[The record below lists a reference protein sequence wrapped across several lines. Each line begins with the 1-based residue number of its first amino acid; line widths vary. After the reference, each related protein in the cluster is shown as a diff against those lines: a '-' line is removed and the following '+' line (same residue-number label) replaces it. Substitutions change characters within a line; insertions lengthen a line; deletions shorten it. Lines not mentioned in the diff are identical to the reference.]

1 MSTNDTIEYLCAR
14 ETWKPIAKVEA
25 KVERELSFGA
35 RIMYHVCSTIKP
47 S

>member
-1 MSTNDTIEYLCAR
+1 MSTNDTLEYLCAR
-14 ETWKPIAKVEA
+14 ETRKPIAKVEA